1 MLGVNA
7 LGADGQAIG
16 QKSAGWAGRFQT
28 EVGDFIPAVQLPIEA
43 LSEDPLMEELD
54 ISGAPA
60 APISIPYMGN
70 KRKPMSWF
78 FHGYHG

>member
-43 LSEDPLMEELD
+43 LSEDPLME
-54 ISGAPA
+54 P
-60 APISIPYMGN
+60 
-70 KRKPMSWF
+70 
-78 FHGYHG
+78 